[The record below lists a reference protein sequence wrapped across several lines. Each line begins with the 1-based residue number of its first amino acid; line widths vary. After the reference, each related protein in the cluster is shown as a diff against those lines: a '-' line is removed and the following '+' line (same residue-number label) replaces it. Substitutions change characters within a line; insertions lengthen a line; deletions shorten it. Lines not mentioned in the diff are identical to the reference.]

1 MVTENSA
8 VRHHPLSGQS
18 LSNQARECARVC
30 IVHLVNISCDSE
42 APLEAP
48 IPLSIGR
55 GGLGEPLFPPPFKGS
70 LAHTKERDQTGVC
83 AIVSTESNISSVGV
97 DIELIQRQITPRLIA
112 RITSEREFAAYTDW
126 CDDDS
131 LPQYWRSGLAIFC
144 AKEAAIKA
152 LSPLSNLSMTLRATE
167 MSYNPA
173 TNSFLSGSLSGYLYL
188 HRGALIA
195 YATVST

>member
-1 MVTENSA
+1 
-8 VRHHPLSGQS
+8 
-18 LSNQARECARVC
+18 
-30 IVHLVNISCDSE
+30 
-42 APLEAP
+42 
-48 IPLSIGR
+48 
-55 GGLGEPLFPPPFKGS
+55 
-70 LAHTKERDQTGVC
+70 VC
-83 AIVSTESNISSVGV
+83 AIISTESNIASVGV
-97 DIELIQRQITPRLIA
+97 DIELIQREITPRLIA
-112 RITSEREFAAYTDW
+112 RITSEKEFAAYTDW

-152 LSPLSNLSMTLRATE
+152 LSPLSNLSLTLRATE
-167 MSYNPA
+167 ISYNPA